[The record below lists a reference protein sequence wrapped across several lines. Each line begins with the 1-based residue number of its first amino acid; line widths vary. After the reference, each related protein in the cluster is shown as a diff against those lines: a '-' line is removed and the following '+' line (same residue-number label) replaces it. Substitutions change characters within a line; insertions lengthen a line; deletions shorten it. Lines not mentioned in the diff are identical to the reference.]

1 MGTAARAKEYMK
13 IIDKTPLLNAKGE
26 LGFSQ
31 RIQGMFQF
39 GFNWPNELQTQK
51 AIITFFDKQ
60 LEKGYTLIRN
70 MPLGQSGIV
79 VPMILLGPTGIHVI
93 QVASMRGR
101 YEVRGDTWNV
111 ASGDKYKPAPVNL
124 VQQTI
129 RMANAVQA
137 FIERQGVR
145 LPASPEPVLI
155 AGDPGLHIESVR
167 PAIKTMMIDGI
178 RSFVSGLAIGK
189 AVLSPEQVF
198 DFTERIINPRPLKR
212 ESAASFA
219 SITAPR
225 SEWEQEYSPQG
236 PEVSRARA
244 IFNAAEE
251 AKPFNPADFEFE
263 MTDEE
268 PSIEVGSVGSQEQ
281 NPAQPLQGQSAT
293 RNRILGMTPLQ
304 LVIIIALTLALLCIL
319 AGFGYILFT
328 TS

>member
-1 MGTAARAKEYMK
+1 MK
-13 IIDKTPLLNAKGE
+13 IIDKTPLLDEKGE

-31 RIQGMFQF
+31 RLQGIFQF

-51 AIITFFDKQ
+51 AIITFFDRQ

-70 MPLGQSGIV
+70 MPLGQSGIM

-93 QVASMRGR
+93 QVANGRGR

-111 ASGDKYKPAPVNL
+111 ASGEKYKPAPVNL

-129 RMANAVQA
+129 RMANALQV
-137 FIERQGVR
+137 FIERQGVK

-178 RSFVSGLAIGK
+178 KSFVSGLATGK
-189 AVLSPEQVF
+189 HVLSAEQVF
-198 DFTERIINPRPLKR
+198 DFTERIINPRPPKK
-212 ESAASFA
+212 ESAASSA

-225 SEWEQEYSPQG
+225 NEWEQEPYPQG
-236 PEVSRARA
+236 QEVSRARA
-244 IFNAAEE
+244 IFNASDE
-251 AKPFNPADFEFE
+251 ARPFDPADFDFE

-268 PSIEVGSVGSQEQ
+268 PSMEVATAGSQESS
-281 NPAQPLQGQSAT
+281 PARSSQESAG
-293 RNRILGMTPLQ
+293 RSDRIMGMTRLQ
-304 LVIIIALTLALLCIL
+304 FAIIAALALALLCIL
-319 AGFGYILFT
+319 AAFGYIIFT